1 MANEEH
7 IALLRQGVNVWNAW
21 REKKPSIRPD
31 LRGANLRE
39 ANLTEALLTGA
50 DLRWANL
57 SRADLSGAN
66 LSAADLS
73 GMIFGAV
80 DLSET
85 KGLDQCVHLGL
96 SIIDH
101 QTLQRSGPLPL
112 VFLRGVGLPDNL
124 IEYLPSLLNQAIQF
138 YSCFISYSSKD
149 QDFAER
155 LHADL
160 QNKGVRC
167 WFAPHDLP
175 WGAKTWDTIDE
186 AIRLRDK
193 VLLILSKKAIAS
205 DWVEDEVT
213 KAYAEERRR
222 KQIVLFPVR
231 LDNTVMKTDEPWA
244 SKLRDQRNIGDFT
257 HWKDHDA
264 YSKSFERLMRDL
276 TVHRVPE
283 SQVP

>member
-1 MANEEH
+1 VAN
-7 IALLRQGVNVWNAW
+7 LLGADLSAVNLSAV
-21 REKKPSIRPD
+21 
-31 LRGANLRE
+31 NLRE
-39 ANLTEALLTGA
+39 A
-50 DLRWANL
+50 
-57 SRADLSGAN
+57 DLSGTILGETTLGN
-66 LSAADLS
+66 VDLS
-73 GMIFGAV
+73 G
-80 DLSET
+80 T
-85 KGLDQCVHLGL
+85 KGLDQCVHWGP

-101 QTLQRSGPLPL
+101 RTLQRSGPLPL

-149 QDFAER
+149 QEFAER

-193 VLLILSKKAIAS
+193 VLLILSKRAIAS

-222 KQIVLFPVR
+222 KQIVLFPVW
-231 LDNTVMKTDEPWA
+231 LDNTVMKTDELWA

-257 HWKDHDA
+257 CWKDHDV
-264 YSKSFERLMRDL
+264 YRKSFERLMRDL
-276 TVHRVPE
+276 TVQRVPE